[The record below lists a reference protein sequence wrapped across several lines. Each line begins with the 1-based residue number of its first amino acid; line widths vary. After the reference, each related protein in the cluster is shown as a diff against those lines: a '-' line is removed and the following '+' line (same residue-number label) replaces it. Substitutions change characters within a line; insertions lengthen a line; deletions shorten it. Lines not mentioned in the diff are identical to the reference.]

1 MRWLALLFC
10 CAACGSEANAPV
22 AASVQD
28 PGESAPAVVGV
39 WITRG
44 VDETFGEVEVE
55 MALAADGSLNMTLVL
70 DGGARRSF
78 PGNWALEAD
87 ELVLRGAYFAPAGES
102 RVRWKMEETVLVLE
116 DADGRVQEW
125 RLTCCAQT

>member
-22 AASVQD
+22 TASVQD
-28 PGESAPAVVGV
+28 PGESAPVVVGF

-78 PGNWALEAD
+78 PGAWALEAD

-102 RVRWKMEETVLVLE
+102 RVRWKMEEAVLVLE

-125 RLTCCAQT
+125 RRST

>member
-1 MRWLALLFC
+1 V
-10 CAACGSEANAPV
+10 PV

-78 PGNWALEAD
+78 PGTWALEAD
-87 ELVLRGAYFAPAGES
+87 ELVLRGAYFAAAGES
-102 RVRWKMEETVLVLE
+102 RVRWKMEETMLVLE

-125 RLTCCAQT
+125 RRST